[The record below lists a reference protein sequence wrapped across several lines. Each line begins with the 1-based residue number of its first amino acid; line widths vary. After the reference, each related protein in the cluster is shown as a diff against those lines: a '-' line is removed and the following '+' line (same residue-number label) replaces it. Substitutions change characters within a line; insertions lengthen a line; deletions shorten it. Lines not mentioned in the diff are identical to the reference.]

1 MVAHV
6 TGKPGLRANQL
17 LAANRVSRLT
27 GNTMRRFPGRWEFAA
42 AIITSMVSTWSASAA
57 PCLLPPTRTHTVTAV
72 VDARTLQLDD
82 GTVLRLASI
91 LAPTSYDSPTAS
103 PALPAQASAVQAL
116 SRRVLGRNIAISLE
130 RTSRDRYGRR
140 VGSGLLPEDG
150 GKPKGAIE
158 DRWLQA
164 IAVRAGEVRVALSPA
179 IDQACAALLLRL
191 EAAAAAD
198 KRGLWQHA
206 LYRTRDAA
214 QPAQLLRYRST
225 FQIVEGTVARVA
237 RSRHGVYLNF
247 DENWQRDFTAKF
259 DRAALKRANITSNS
273 LKLLE
278 KRVVRVRGWIEK
290 RNGPLITIWRPE
302 QVELL
307 KRSSSGDSARF
318 RPPRLLAEFLASQ

>member
-6 TGKPGLRANQL
+6 VGYPGLCTNQL
-17 LAANRVSRLT
+17 VATHRISRRRSS
-27 GNTMRRFPGRWEFAA
+27 TMRWFPGRWEFAI
-42 AIITSMVSTWSASAA
+42 AIITNVVLTASAVAA

-72 VDARTLQLDD
+72 VDARTVQLDD
-82 GTVLRLASI
+82 GTTLRLASI
-91 LAPTSYDSPTAS
+91 LAPTSYDSPAAS
-103 PALPAQASAVQAL
+103 PVLLAQAVAVRAL

-140 VGSGLLPEDG
+140 VGSGLLTEDDG
-150 GKPKGAIE
+150 EPIGAVE

-164 IAVRAGEVRVALSPA
+164 LAVRAGEVRVALSPA

-198 KRGLWQHA
+198 KRGLWRHA
-206 LYRTRDAA
+206 LYRIRDAD

-237 RSRHGVYLNF
+237 PSRRGVYLNF
-247 DENWQRDFTAKF
+247 DENWKRDFTAKF
-259 DRAALKRANITSNS
+259 DRAALKRANINSNS
-273 LKLLE
+273 LKQLE
-278 KRVVRVRGWIEK
+278 KRAVRVRGWIEK

-307 KRSSSGDSARF
+307 KRSSSGDMVRF
-318 RPPRLLAEFLASQ
+318 RPPRLLTELATSK